1 MAEAEEVTK
10 EKRVKKSDKRPYS
23 RPAFHQKL
31 EINSLQAQR
40 VMDRNFDRVAKALFS
55 IDVIL
60 RIIGDKNEVNEV
72 EEIIR
77 SQIEKASE
85 DILASTKQ
93 LKKVM
98 EDNGIED
105 VPGYSAPN
113 SYSIEI
119 TSPQI
124 AQYAHLIRSLD
135 NLMILVD
142 TLWLNSVLTGKQRS
156 DATYQWQQR
165 LLNLSSKVIGMEKR
179 ARNSAHKKGK
189 EQEVERE
196 APRHEENDDFPDDEQ
211 DDEGVNQS

>member
-1 MAEAEEVTK
+1 MAEVEARK
-10 EKRVKKSDKRPYS
+10 KRKSREGDKRPIS
-23 RPAFHQKL
+23 RPTFHQKL

-55 IDVIL
+55 TDVIL
-60 RIIGDKNEVNEV
+60 RIIGDRDEVNEV

-77 SQIEKASE
+77 NQIEKASD
-85 DILASTKQ
+85 DIMESSNQ
-93 LKKVM
+93 LKKLM
-98 EDNGIED
+98 KDNGIED
-105 VPGYSAPN
+105 IPGYSAPT

-165 LLNLSSKVIGMEKR
+165 LLNLASKIIGMERR
-179 ARNSAHKKGK
+179 ARNSARNKGK
-189 EQEVERE
+189 EKEVERE
-196 APRHEENDDFPDDEQ
+196 APKQDEQ
-211 DDEGVNQS
+211 EDDTENES